1 MISKT
6 NSSQL
11 TVTIKIFAKLSSE
24 SGEKGKTMEKNL
36 KITGMTCSACSGRI
50 ERTLNKL
57 EGIEQA
63 KVNFATEKLYVT
75 FNESQINENDIVSA
89 IKKAGYG
96 IDNGQT
102 KEAMPPHKKLLIRFI
117 ISAVF
122 TVPLMIISM
131 GHMFGMPLP
140 HSVDPMH
147 NPLNYALLQLFLTIP
162 VMITGIMFY
171 VKGIKNLIHLSPNM
185 DSLISIGSLASV
197 VYGIYAITRINNGD
211 TSIAMEL
218 YFESAATILTLI
230 TLGKYLEAISKGKS
244 SQAIK
249 ELMELSP
256 KIATVRRGNREI
268 QVKTDYIKVGD
279 TILVKPGEKFPV
291 DGTVTLGSSSAD
303 ESMITGESIPVSKN
317 IGDKVIGATVN
328 KNGYI
333 EYTAEKVGKDTAIAQ
348 IIKLVEEAQGSK
360 APIARLADKVSAWF
374 VPIVIALG
382 IIAAVGWKIAGES
395 NDFCITIFISVMVI
409 ACPCA
414 LGLATPTAI
423 MIATGQ
429 GAKNG
434 ILIKGGDV
442 LEKAQKI
449 NTAVFD
455 KTGTITCGIPAVTDI
470 YAVNGNENELLSL
483 VASAEKSSEH
493 PLGESI
499 VREAE
504 NRKLEIYTADN
515 FEAISGMGIKTDING
530 KSVVVGN
537 IRIME
542 NADIDITDIK
552 PHFEKLSNEGKT
564 VVICAVDNKAQGV
577 IAISDEI
584 RESSKAVI
592 EKLQSNGIET
602 VMLTGD
608 NKQTAL
614 AIAQKAGISKVVYEL
629 LPGDKVSEIK
639 KLQQDGKITAMIGDG
654 INDAPALVQSDIG
667 IAVGSGTDIA
677 MESADIVLMKDGIE
691 GVDTVI
697 RLSRA
702 TIKNIKQNLFW
713 AFGYNALGIPIAMGV
728 LHIFGG
734 PLLNPMIAA
743 ACMSFSSVSV
753 LSNALRL
760 KKFK

>member
-1 MISKT
+1 
-6 NSSQL
+6 
-11 TVTIKIFAKLSSE
+11 
-24 SGEKGKTMEKNL
+24 MEKSL
-36 KITGMTCSACSGRI
+36 KITGMTCSACSARI

-57 EGIEQA
+57 EGINEA
-63 KVNFATEKLYVT
+63 KVNFATEKLYVA
-75 FNESQINENDIVSA
+75 FNEKLLSEENIISA

-96 IDNGQT
+96 IEGKQE

-122 TVPLMIISM
+122 TIPLLIISM
-131 GHMFGMPLP
+131 GHMMGMPLP
-140 HSVDPMH
+140 EIIDPMA
-147 NPLNYALLQLFLTIP
+147 NPVNFTVLQLLLTIP
-162 VMITGIMFY
+162 VMLAGIMFY

-185 DSLISIGSLASV
+185 DSLIAVSTLSSIA
-197 VYGIYAITRINNGD
+197 YGIYALIRIKNGQ
-211 TSIAMEL
+211 TEMAMEL
-218 YFESAATILTLI
+218 YFESVSVILTLI
-230 TLGKYLEAISKGKS
+230 TLGKYLEAVSKGKS

-256 KIATVRRGNREI
+256 KIATIRRGNKEI
-268 QVKTDYIKVGD
+268 QVKTDFINPGD
-279 TILVKPGEKFPV
+279 TVIVKPGEKFPV
-291 DGTVTLGSSSAD
+291 DGVITLGSSSAD
-303 ESMITGESIPVSKN
+303 ESMITGESMPISKN

-333 EYTAEKVGKDTAIAQ
+333 EYTAEKVGEDTAIAQ
-348 IIKLVEEAQGSK
+348 IIRLVEEAQGNK

-374 VPIVIALG
+374 VPIVILLA
-382 IIAAVGWKIAGES
+382 IISSIAWKIAGES
-395 NDFCITIFISVMVI
+395 NNFCITIFISVLVI

-434 ILIKGGDV
+434 MLVKGGDV

-455 KTGTITCGIPAVTDI
+455 KTGTITEGIPAVTDI
-470 YAVNGNENELLSL
+470 INIDMSESELLTYT
-483 VASAEKSSEH
+483 ASAEKSSEH

-499 VREAE
+499 VKEAE
-504 NRKLEIYTADN
+504 KRNLKLYETSE
-515 FEAISGMGIKTDING
+515 FEAVSGMGIKAKIND
-530 KSVVVGN
+530 KNVIIGN
-537 IRIME
+537 IRMAE
-542 NADIDITDIK
+542 HEKIDTSSVK
-552 PHFEKLSNEGKT
+552 SKFSSLSDEGKT
-564 VVICAVDNKAQGV
+564 VVICAINGVVQGI

-584 RESSKAVI
+584 RKSSKSVI
-592 EKLQSNGIET
+592 KKLQSRNIET

-608 NKQTAL
+608 NKQTAF
-614 AIAQKAGISKVVYEL
+614 AIAKKAGISKAVYEL

-639 KLQQDGKITAMIGDG
+639 KLQENGKLVAMVGDG
-654 INDAPALVQSDIG
+654 INDAPALAQADIG

-677 MESADIVLMKDGIE
+677 IESADIVLMKDGIE
-691 GVDTVI
+691 GVDTAI
-697 RLSRA
+697 RLSHA
-702 TIKNIKQNLFW
+702 TIRNIKQNLFW
-713 AFGYNALGIPIAMGV
+713 AFGYNILGIPVAMGL

>member
-1 MISKT
+1 
-6 NSSQL
+6 
-11 TVTIKIFAKLSSE
+11 
-24 SGEKGKTMEKNL
+24 MEKSL
-36 KITGMTCSACSGRI
+36 KITGMTCSACSARI
-50 ERTLNKL
+50 ERTLKKL
-57 EGIEQA
+57 EGINEA

-75 FNESQINENDIVSA
+75 FNEKVLSEENIISA

-96 IDNGQT
+96 IEGKQE

-122 TVPLMIISM
+122 TIPLLIISM
-131 GHMFGMPLP
+131 GHMMGMPLP
-140 HSVDPMH
+140 EIIDPMA
-147 NPLNYALLQLFLTIP
+147 NPVNFTVLQLLLTIP
-162 VMITGIMFY
+162 VMLAGIMFY

-185 DSLISIGSLASV
+185 DSLIAVSTLSSIA
-197 VYGIYAITRINNGD
+197 YGIYALIRIKNGQ
-211 TSIAMEL
+211 TEMAMEL
-218 YFESAATILTLI
+218 YFESVSVILTFI
-230 TLGKYLEAISKGKS
+230 TLGKYLEAVSKGKS

-256 KIATVRRGNREI
+256 KIATIRRGNKEI
-268 QVKTDYIKVGD
+268 QVKTDFINPGD
-279 TILVKPGEKFPV
+279 TVIVKPGEKFPV
-291 DGTVTLGSSSAD
+291 DGVITLGSSSAD
-303 ESMITGESIPVSKN
+303 ESMITGESMPIAKN

-333 EYTAEKVGKDTAIAQ
+333 EYTAEKVGEDTAIAQ
-348 IIKLVEEAQGSK
+348 IIKLVEEAQGNK

-374 VPIVIALG
+374 VPIVILLA
-382 IIAAVGWKIAGES
+382 IISSIAWKIAGES
-395 NDFCITIFISVMVI
+395 NNFCITIFISVLVI

-434 ILIKGGDV
+434 ILVKGGDV

-455 KTGTITCGIPAVTDI
+455 KTGTITEGIPTVTDI
-470 YAVNGNENELLSL
+470 ININTSEAELLTYT
-483 VASAEKSSEH
+483 ASAEKSSEH

-499 VREAE
+499 VKEAE
-504 NRKLEIYTADN
+504 KRNLKLYETSE
-515 FEAISGMGIKTDING
+515 FEAVSGMGIKAKIND
-530 KSVVVGN
+530 KNVIIGN
-537 IRIME
+537 IRMAE
-542 NADIDITDIK
+542 HEKIDTSSVK
-552 PHFEKLSNEGKT
+552 SKFSSLSDEGKT
-564 VVICAVDNKAQGV
+564 VVICAINGVVQGI

-584 RESSKAVI
+584 RKSSKSVI
-592 EKLQSNGIET
+592 KKLQSRNIET

-608 NKQTAL
+608 NKQTAF
-614 AIAQKAGISKVVYEL
+614 AIAKKAGISKAVYEL

-639 KLQQDGKITAMIGDG
+639 KLQENGKLVAMVGDG
-654 INDAPALVQSDIG
+654 INDAPALAQADIG

-677 MESADIVLMKDGIE
+677 IESADIVLMKDGIE
-691 GVDTVI
+691 GVDTAI
-697 RLSRA
+697 RLSHA
-702 TIKNIKQNLFW
+702 TIRNIKQNLFW
-713 AFGYNALGIPIAMGV
+713 AFGYNILGIPVAMGL

>member
-1 MISKT
+1 
-6 NSSQL
+6 
-11 TVTIKIFAKLSSE
+11 
-24 SGEKGKTMEKNL
+24 MEKSL

-57 EGIEQA
+57 NGITEA
-63 KVNFATEKLYVT
+63 KVNFATEKLYIT
-75 FNESQINENDIVSA
+75 FDENTITENDIISA
-89 IKKAGYG
+89 IKKSGYG
-96 IDNGQT
+96 IEDKQT
-102 KEAMPPHKKLLIRFI
+102 KKAIPPHKKLFIRFV
-117 ISAVF
+117 ISAIF
-122 TVPLMIISM
+122 TIPLLIICM
-131 GHMFGMPLP
+131 GHMVGMPLP
-140 HSVDPMH
+140 QIIEPME
-147 NPLNYALLQLFLTIP
+147 NPLNFAVIQLCLTVP

-171 VKGIKNLIHLSPNM
+171 IKGIKNLIHLSPNM
-185 DSLISIGSLASV
+185 DSLIAVSTLSSI
-197 VYGIYAITRINNGD
+197 VYGIYAITRIKSGH
-211 TSIAMEL
+211 THMAMEL
-218 YFESAATILTLI
+218 YFESVAVILTLI

-256 KIATVRRGNREI
+256 KIATVRRGTKEI
-268 QVKTDYIKVGD
+268 QVKTDFIKIGD

-291 DGTVTLGSSSAD
+291 DGVITLGSSSAD
-303 ESMITGESIPVSKN
+303 ESMITGESMPIIKN

-333 EYTAEKVGKDTAIAQ
+333 EYTAEKVGEDTAIAQ
-348 IIKLVEEAQGSK
+348 IIKLVEEAQGNK

-374 VPIVIALG
+374 VPAVILLA
-382 IIAAVGWKIAGES
+382 IIASVGWKIAGES
-395 NDFCITIFISVMVI
+395 NDFCMTIFVSVLVI

-442 LEKAQKI
+442 LEKTQKI

-455 KTGTITCGIPAVTDI
+455 KTGTITQGIPAVTDI
-470 YAVNGNENELLSL
+470 YTINSNENELLL
-483 VASAEKSSEH
+483 YTASAEKSSEH
-493 PLGESI
+493 PIGESI

-504 NRKLEIYTADN
+504 KRNLKLYDTTD
-515 FEAISGMGIKTDING
+515 FEAVSGMGIRTTINN
-530 KSVVVGN
+530 KKVIIGN
-537 IRIME
+537 MRITQS
-542 NADIDITDIK
+542 DRIDISSVK
-552 PHFEKLSNEGKT
+552 SQFNKLSNEGKT
-564 VVICAVDNKAQGV
+564 VIICAVDGIAKGV

-584 RESSKAVI
+584 RKSSKSAI
-592 EKLQSNGIET
+592 ESLKANEIDT

-629 LPGDKVSEIK
+629 LPKDKVSEIK
-639 KLQQDGKITAMIGDG
+639 NLQQDGKIVAMIGDG
-654 INDAPALVQSDIG
+654 INDAPALAQADIG

-677 MESADIVLMKDGIE
+677 MESADIVLMKDGID
-691 GVDTVI
+691 GVDTAI

-713 AFGYNALGIPIAMGV
+713 AFGYNILGIPIAMGL

-734 PLLNPMIAA
+734 PLLNPMICA

-760 KKFK
+760 RKFK

>member
-1 MISKT
+1 
-6 NSSQL
+6 
-11 TVTIKIFAKLSSE
+11 
-24 SGEKGKTMEKNL
+24 
-36 KITGMTCSACSGRI
+36 
-50 ERTLNKL
+50 
-57 EGIEQA
+57 
-63 KVNFATEKLYVT
+63 
-75 FNESQINENDIVSA
+75 
-89 IKKAGYG
+89 
-96 IDNGQT
+96 
-102 KEAMPPHKKLLIRFI
+102 
-117 ISAVF
+117 
-122 TVPLMIISM
+122 
-131 GHMFGMPLP
+131 MPLP
-140 HSVDPMH
+140 DIISPEK
-147 NPLNYALLQLFLTIP
+147 NQLNFAILQLCLTIP

-171 VKGIKNLIHLSPNM
+171 VKGLKNLIHLSPNM

-197 VYGIYAITRINNGD
+197 IYGIYAMTKINDGVQ
-211 TSIAMEL
+211 MHL

-256 KIATVRRGNREI
+256 KIATVRRGSKEI

-279 TILVKPGEKFPV
+279 TILVKPGEQFPV
-291 DGTVTLGSSSAD
+291 DGIITLGASSAD
-303 ESMITGESIPVSKN
+303 ESMITGESMPVEKN
-317 IGDKVIGATVN
+317 VGDKVIGATVN

-333 EYTAEKVGKDTAIAQ
+333 EYTAEKVGRDTAIAQ
-348 IIKLVEEAQGSK
+348 IIRLVEEAQGSK

-374 VPIVIALG
+374 VPIVIALAV
-382 IIAAVGWKIAGES
+382 IAAVGWKIAGES

-449 NTAVFD
+449 DTAVFD
-455 KTGTITCGIPAVTDI
+455 KTGTVTCGIPVVTDI
-470 YAVNGNENELLSL
+470 FSLNGNENELLSL
-483 VASAEKSSEH
+483 VAAAEKSSEH
-493 PLGESI
+493 PLGEAI
-499 VREAE
+499 VKEAE
-504 NRKLEIYTADN
+504 NRKLNLFSVES
-515 FEAISGMGIKTDING
+515 FEAVSGMGIKTNING
-530 KSVVVGN
+530 KSVIVGN
-537 IRIME
+537 MRIME
-542 NADIDITDIK
+542 DENIDTNTVENK
-552 PHFEKLSNEGKT
+552 FETLSNEGKT
-564 VVICAVDNKAQGV
+564 VVICAVDGLAQGV

-584 RESSKAVI
+584 RESSKTVI
-592 EKLQSNGIET
+592 QKLRTNGVEA

-608 NKQTAL
+608 NKQTAT
-614 AIAQKAGISKVVYEL
+614 AIAKKAGIEKVVYEL
-629 LPGDKVSEIK
+629 LPADKVSEIK
-639 KLQQDGKITAMIGDG
+639 KLQNNGKITAMIGDG

-702 TIKNIKQNLFW
+702 TIRNIKQNLFW
-713 AFGYNALGIPIAMGV
+713 AFGYNALGIPIAMGI

-760 KKFK
+760 KKFR

>member
-1 MISKT
+1 
-6 NSSQL
+6 
-11 TVTIKIFAKLSSE
+11 
-24 SGEKGKTMEKNL
+24 MEKNL
-36 KITGMTCSACSGRI
+36 KITGMTCSACAGRI

-57 EGIEQA
+57 DGIDEA

-75 FNESQINENDIVSA
+75 FNETQITENDIVSA

-96 IDNGQT
+96 IDDGQQ
-102 KEAMPPHKKLLIRFI
+102 KEKMPPEKILLIRFI
-117 ISAVF
+117 VSAVF
-122 TVPLMIISM
+122 AVPLMIISM

-140 HSVDPMH
+140 HAVDPMH
-147 NPLNYALLQLFLTIP
+147 NPLNYALLQLALTIP

-171 VKGIKNLIHLSPNM
+171 IKGIKNLIHLSPNM

-244 SQAIK
+244 SQAIR

-256 KIATVRRGNREI
+256 KIATVRRGSKEI

-291 DGTVTLGSSSAD
+291 DGTITLGSSAAD
-303 ESMITGESIPVSKN
+303 ESMITGESIPVAKN

-348 IIKLVEEAQGSK
+348 IIRLVEEAQGSK

-374 VPIVIALG
+374 VPIVIALAV
-382 IIAAVGWKIAGES
+382 IASISWKIAGES

-455 KTGTITCGIPAVTDI
+455 KTGTITCGIPSVTDI
-470 YAVNGNENELLSL
+470 YAVNGKENELLSL

-504 NRKLEIYTADN
+504 NRNLEIYTADN
-515 FEAISGMGIKTDING
+515 FEAVSGMGIKTDING
-530 KSVVVGN
+530 KTVVVGN
-537 IRIME
+537 MRIME
-542 NADIDITDIK
+542 NSAIDVADIK

-564 VVICAVDNKAQGV
+564 VVICAVDNKVQGV

-592 EKLQSNGIET
+592 DKLKANGIET

-614 AIAQKAGISKVVYEL
+614 AIAKKAGISKVVYEL

-639 KLQQDGKITAMIGDG
+639 KLQQEGKITAMIGDG

-691 GVDTVI
+691 GVDTAI

-702 TIKNIKQNLFW
+702 TIRNIKQNLFW
-713 AFGYNALGIPIAMGV
+713 AFGYNALGIPIAMGL

>member
-1 MISKT
+1 
-6 NSSQL
+6 
-11 TVTIKIFAKLSSE
+11 
-24 SGEKGKTMEKNL
+24 MEKSL
-36 KITGMTCSACSGRI
+36 KITGMTCSACSARI
-50 ERTLNKL
+50 ERTLKKL
-57 EGIEQA
+57 EGINEA

-75 FNESQINENDIVSA
+75 FNEKVLSEENIISA

-96 IDNGQT
+96 IEGKQE

-122 TVPLMIISM
+122 TIPLLIISM
-131 GHMFGMPLP
+131 GHMMGMPLP
-140 HSVDPMH
+140 EIIDPMA
-147 NPLNYALLQLFLTIP
+147 NPVNFTVLQLLLTIP
-162 VMITGIMFY
+162 VMLAGIMFY

-185 DSLISIGSLASV
+185 DSLIAVSTLSSIA
-197 VYGIYAITRINNGD
+197 YGIYALIRIKNGQ
-211 TSIAMEL
+211 TEMAMEL
-218 YFESAATILTLI
+218 YFESVSVILTLI
-230 TLGKYLEAISKGKS
+230 TLGKYLEAVSKGKS

-256 KIATVRRGNREI
+256 KIATIRRGNKEI
-268 QVKTDYIKVGD
+268 QVKTDFINPGD
-279 TILVKPGEKFPV
+279 TVIVKPGEKFPV
-291 DGTVTLGSSSAD
+291 DGVITLGSSSAD
-303 ESMITGESIPVSKN
+303 ESMITGESMPIAKN

-333 EYTAEKVGKDTAIAQ
+333 EYTAEKVGEDTAIAQ
-348 IIKLVEEAQGSK
+348 IIKLVEEAQGNK

-374 VPIVIALG
+374 VPIVILLA
-382 IIAAVGWKIAGES
+382 IISSIAWKIAGES
-395 NDFCITIFISVMVI
+395 NNFCITIFISVLVI

-434 ILIKGGDV
+434 ILVKGGDV

-455 KTGTITCGIPAVTDI
+455 KTGTITEGIPTVTDI
-470 YAVNGNENELLSL
+470 ININTSEAELLTYT
-483 VASAEKSSEH
+483 ASAEKSSEH

-499 VREAE
+499 VKEAE
-504 NRKLEIYTADN
+504 KRNLKLYETSE
-515 FEAISGMGIKTDING
+515 FEAVSGMGIKAKIND
-530 KSVVVGN
+530 KNVIIGN
-537 IRIME
+537 IRMAE
-542 NADIDITDIK
+542 HEKIDTSSVK
-552 PHFEKLSNEGKT
+552 SKFSSLSDEGKT
-564 VVICAVDNKAQGV
+564 VVICAINGVVQGI

-584 RESSKAVI
+584 RKSSKSVI
-592 EKLQSNGIET
+592 KKLQSRNIET

-608 NKQTAL
+608 NKQTAF
-614 AIAQKAGISKVVYEL
+614 AIAKKAGISKAVYEL

-639 KLQQDGKITAMIGDG
+639 KLQENGKLVAMVGDG
-654 INDAPALVQSDIG
+654 INDAPALAQADIG

-677 MESADIVLMKDGIE
+677 IESADIVLMKDGIE
-691 GVDTVI
+691 GVDTAI
-697 RLSRA
+697 RLSHA
-702 TIKNIKQNLFW
+702 TIRNIKQNLFW
-713 AFGYNALGIPIAMGV
+713 AFGYNILGIPVAMGL